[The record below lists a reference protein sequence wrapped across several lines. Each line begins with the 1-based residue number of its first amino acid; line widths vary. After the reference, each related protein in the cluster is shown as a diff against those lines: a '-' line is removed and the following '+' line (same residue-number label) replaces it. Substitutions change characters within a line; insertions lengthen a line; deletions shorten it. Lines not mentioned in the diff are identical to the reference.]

1 MNLVASHHISYT
13 TLQLHITHGLHL
25 PSFTALTHFHPP
37 LHQSHSCHQSLIN
50 PDCLTTPAPHSHTH
64 TYKQHIPCK
73 HCKVLFLPRLTF
85 LSVISSADLPE
96 SPPTSADLPESPPAS
111 ADLPE
116 SPPASADLPESPPVS
131 ADPTESQMA
140 DATTELP
147 ESRHATAV
155 YPLSFHVSAVSS
167 ALPWWAPVSFAPHG
181 PGYHLTNTFI
191 RK

>member
-1 MNLVASHHISYT
+1 MNLVATHHISYT

-64 TYKQHIPCK
+64 TYKQHFPCK
-73 HCKVLFLPRLTF
+73 HCEVLFLPRLTF
-85 LSVISSADLPE
+85 LSVIS
-96 SPPTSADLPESPPAS
+96 
-111 ADLPE
+111 
-116 SPPASADLPESPPVS
+116 SADLPESPPVS

-155 YPLSFHVSAVSS
+155 YPVSFHVSAVSS